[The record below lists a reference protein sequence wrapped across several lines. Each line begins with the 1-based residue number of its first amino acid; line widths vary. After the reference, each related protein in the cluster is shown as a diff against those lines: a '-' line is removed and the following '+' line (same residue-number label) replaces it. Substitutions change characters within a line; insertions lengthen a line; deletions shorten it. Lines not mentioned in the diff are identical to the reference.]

1 MDIDN
6 TEKGIGFFE
15 RVLALVDKYKIK
27 HFIKAAFVILLIAG
41 IVGFIKNPMWAFE
54 KFDEWKEKQHQEQMD
69 LRNKN
74 NEKIQHLLDK
84 SLYKIGCDRI
94 TLLECHNGQTGS
106 GGLPFSKCSATFEV
120 MDNGIWPIGSQYQ
133 DQQLSLMPF
142 ATYLFKTG
150 YFSGDIKELEQYD
163 RGLYHRMVSN
173 GTEHFAACVIEG
185 IDKPLAFLFVS
196 YTKPIDETHNCEE
209 VRENI
214 RHLVLELAVL
224 LEIRNYDF

>member
-1 MDIDN
+1 MNIDN

-15 RVLALVDKYKIK
+15 RILALVDKYKIR
-27 HFIKAAFVILLIAG
+27 HFFKAAFIILLVAG
-41 IVGFIKNPMWAFE
+41 VVGFIKNPFAPFE
-54 KFDEWKEKQHQEQMD
+54 WYETWKEKQHQEQMD
-69 LRNKN
+69 MRAIN

-94 TLLECHNGQTGS
+94 TLLECHNGQTGN

-120 MDNGIWPIGSQYQ
+120 MDNGIWPIASQYQ
-133 DQQLSLMPF
+133 DQQLSLIPF
-142 ATYLFKTG
+142 ATHLFKIG
-150 YFSGDIKELEQYD
+150 YFCGDVSELEQYD

-185 IDKPLAFLFVS
+185 IDAPLAFLFIS
-196 YTKPIDETHNCEE
+196 YTEPIDGTHNCDE

-214 RHLVLELAVL
+214 RHLAIELAVL
-224 LEIRNYDF
+224 LEIRNYKN